1 MSAGVVA
8 FYFRSG
14 DGKLAMIVG
23 EVSIFRPNPITGS
36 WMGWSGL
43 SMFILIQSII
53 VTILFPGEFGMEPP
67 ITSG

>member
-8 FYFRSG
+8 FYFRLG

-43 SMFILIQSII
+43 SMFILI
-53 VTILFPGEFGMEPP
+53 
-67 ITSG
+67 